1 MIGIPDLSG
10 DRGDREGDNRMKKAT
25 TNIRFAVLLTF
36 ELRRSLKMLAAYRGQ
51 SMNETMVDL
60 LEQGIE
66 QARSENISL

>member
-1 MIGIPDLSG
+1 
-10 DRGDREGDNRMKKAT
+10 MKKAT

-66 QARSENISL
+66 RARSENISL

>member
-1 MIGIPDLSG
+1 
-10 DRGDREGDNRMKKAT
+10 MKKAT
-25 TNIRFAVLLTF
+25 TNIRFAVLLTV

-51 SMNETMVDL
+51 SMNETIIDF

>member
-1 MIGIPDLSG
+1 
-10 DRGDREGDNRMKKAT
+10 MKKAT
-25 TNIRFAVLLTF
+25 TNARFAVVLTF

-51 SMNETMVDL
+51 SMNETMIDL

>member
-1 MIGIPDLSG
+1 
-10 DRGDREGDNRMKKAT
+10 MKKAT

-60 LEQGIE
+60 LEQGIK
-66 QARSENISL
+66 QARSENIFL